1 MTTSFST
8 ELLQRQNKQL
18 REEND
23 ELRETVR
30 QLRARLDPDRSEL
43 PRWLPHLTRLEQRF
57 LIALGTGRLMSKERL
72 HDQIYGDDPDGGP
85 ELKIVDVFI
94 CKLRKKLT
102 PYGVAIETIWGR
114 GYRMTAQTKARV
126 QALIAA
132 DRGDDGQMARAS

>member
-1 MTTSFST
+1 MDVDARVEALEAENQRLRDQVTA
-8 ELLQRQNKQL
+8 LQ
-18 REEND
+18 D
-23 ELRETVR
+23 
-30 QLRARLDPDRSEL
+30 
-43 PRWLPHLTRLEQRF
+43 
-57 LIALGTGRLMSKERL
+57 ALGQTEAFRTPAEWRLTASEATVFASLYGRESCSKEQL
-72 HDQIYGDDPDGGP
+72 MHALYEPGVDDEPNI
-85 ELKIVDVFI
+85 KIVDVFI